1 MMASKVFDVFIS
13 YSRKDEELALAAVDL
28 LEKNQIRCWI
38 DRKGIKGGSL
48 WQEALAANLMAS
60 RVVVLVLTADS
71 NASRYVRW
79 EIRKADKNGIPIIP
93 WHVRGG
99 FEICDQLF
107 FLEDF
112 QGIMVPDQPQSIQLA
127 QLLAVVTETLLPPEP
142 SPSAQT
148 DEHVPWTPTEPHPQ
162 PMSRYSLLGDSLILH
177 CISEQRVVVGRD
189 WESVDVLLLPF
200 SNGSSHEI
208 DMPLFERISRRLL
221 EFVWEESGLTIH
233 DLRSPERRTAM
244 PALWGNSPFGG
255 TQRLRDGS
263 VADKTYEYL
272 LSGVMSL
279 QIVPQQDDARLA
291 AVWLTLKWLCD
302 DAWNSNQ
309 WLLLRPGCSLP
320 VSLTDGVPTLLLTTD
335 GVWMPADG
343 AATEDGIL
351 NCEQRAK
358 PVTVGQRIGCGNQSV
373 TLSEFSTH

>member
-1 MMASKVFDVFIS
+1 MSNKVFDVFIS
-13 YSRKDEELALAAVDL
+13 YSHNDKELAFAALNV
-28 LEKNQIRCWI
+28 LEQNQIRCWI
-38 DRKGIKGGSL
+38 DKKGIPAGVGWRSVILGNVRK
-48 WQEALAANLMAS
+48 S
-60 RVVVLVLTADS
+60 RFVVLVLTADS
-71 NASRYVRW
+71 NSRDEVHY
-79 EIRKADKNGIPIIP
+79 ELMEANENKIPIII
-93 WHVRGG
+93 WHVRDE
-99 FEICDQLF
+99 FKIHDDVC
-107 FLEDF
+107 FLKKY
-112 QGIMVPDQPQSIQLA
+112 QRIVVPDQPPSVQLA
-127 QLLAVVTETLLPPEP
+127 QLLAVVTEELVPTEP
-142 SPSAQT
+142 SPVAQT
-148 DEHVPWTPTEPHPQ
+148 DEHAPWTPTEPHPQ
-162 PMSRYSLLGDSLILH
+162 PMSRYSLLGDSLKLH
-177 CISEQRVVVGRD
+177 CISKQRVVVGRD
-189 WESVDVLLLPF
+189 WDSVDVLLLPF
-200 SNGSSHEI
+200 SSGDSHEI

-233 DLRSPERRTAM
+233 DLRAPERRTAM

-255 TQRLRDGS
+255 TQRLRDRS

-279 QIVPQQDDARLA
+279 QIVPQQDDARLT

-335 GVWMPADG
+335 GVWMPADVT
-343 AATEDGIL
+343 ATENGIV